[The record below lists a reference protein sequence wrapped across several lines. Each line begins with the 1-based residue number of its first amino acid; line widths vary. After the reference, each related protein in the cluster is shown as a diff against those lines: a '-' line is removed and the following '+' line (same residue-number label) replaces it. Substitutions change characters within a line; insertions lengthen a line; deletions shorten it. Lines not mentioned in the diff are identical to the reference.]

1 MKAFTFEV
9 ERNDNITVIA
19 DTEELAIQ
27 KLALHHCKTLNRGF
41 YDYEIK
47 ASSRTGLTSKIIF
60 IDGYETEIFTAWLV
74 ETKEVVF

>member
-9 ERNDNITVIA
+9 EKNDNITVIA

-27 KLALHHCKTLNRGF
+27 KLGYHHCHNLNRGM
-41 YDYEIK
+41 YDYERK
-47 ASSRTGLTSKIIF
+47 GSYTSSRIVF
-60 IDGYETEIFTAWLV
+60 IDGYNLEIFTAWLV